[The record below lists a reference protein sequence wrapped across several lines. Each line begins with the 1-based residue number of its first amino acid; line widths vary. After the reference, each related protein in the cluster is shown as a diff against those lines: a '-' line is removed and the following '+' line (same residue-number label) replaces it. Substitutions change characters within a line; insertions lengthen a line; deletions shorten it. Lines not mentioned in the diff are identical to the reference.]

1 MDNILH
7 SSLSIFHSFLLWVC
21 GLGIAAIALAYVGY
35 LLARFPG
42 KVRRSIRTYGLPT
55 VIALAALM
63 VFATIEG
70 TPTNEDKERYQQQ
83 HQQQGGLPDPGQ
95 DGSVPGDSGTGSDSD
110 ADGLP
115 GIMTLELGDD
125 DYGTDGSDG
134 ATEGAGTIEA
144 ELLTLPDIRPLTES
158 DYAAGIVLSQIGT
171 DETHSFEP
179 ILGAEICDDWRRFGA
194 ATDWFRCKW
203 RMENEEW
210 RMVLG
215 TNVFDAVTV
224 FSYGTVRPSMTNLT
238 TFVSPFQANIGIVP
252 ESNWPLLIPTT
263 NDDDILHSPFSI
275 LHSQFWQALTPS
287 NTFVMCWQNVPWNR
301 DVHYPFSFMIEFEEK
316 GDITFRYDLANVKW
330 RMENGEWVENAV
342 LSNVCVGVMNNG
354 LGRAFNALPTN
365 VTSLKFA
372 HLDPTRADDF
382 DPDGD
387 GLTTED
393 EVLVHHTDPYD
404 ADTDKDGLSDGR
416 EVNETH
422 TDPLDPHSLDPRY
435 PDGVAVVLGDLDP
448 FDSPDGSTHTYLEH
462 VFYTGTTNAP
472 FAYPQSTDD
481 TAVLRVSVSGTGSG
495 ELVVGD
501 KVVPLLSRES
511 PAHNAPRRAR
521 STGGELTPPPNALLV
536 TVVKGCDVRIYLR
549 GDPSLALDLDS
560 EDFAFGRLPNSAGT
574 SASSYFVNFPNTKA
588 ETPCIHDFNARK
600 KRISLSATSGASGL
614 TAEWSGPSDVE
625 IENLP
630 PRSAEIT
637 ARFSARESSGI
648 SYEVDHPLYLFGRK
662 HYDQTVRF
670 CPRPSEEDDEDEDP
684 DWYESG
690 EGDPSDGDSERDE
703 HWCCYWGVC
712 EEWCD
717 CGCECWNDDEVD
729 DDSPDEDEDFD
740 DDCPVHAV
748 SYEDCAHLHEETYTN
763 SVATASPLGGVL
775 YVREPLLFE
784 QIHLDAPTGICNCCS
799 CPDHHTN
806 YVGVAYKSYR
816 LKLLDADGTDFIRTT
831 TSCDV
836 NLAGVYPSSSVGDAP
851 LAFARNGEVYRRYN
865 KTVLG
870 VGIRGESGV
879 DLPVCNALDRRFG
892 YPMTVCTNVWEAPS
906 LSLVTNVKLPS
917 GNVHLELADATGQFT
932 VWYLDRRTWEYRKL
946 LDTATTPVKNL
957 SMSYWKALMRRSTY
971 GDSSEMPIQITSASP
986 GGVTLRFRYWTV
998 VDGKFVQDE
1007 AVQRITSVPP
1017 PIRLDITR
1025 DASID
1030 NGDAA
1035 AWLSGRT
1042 FYYWTNQD
1050 TNKGDYIGA
1059 VDDYTPNA
1067 RDLVVNGT
1075 FDLVNFFPATLD
1087 FKPFKDAWGDHVT
1100 YVVKPQW
1107 AETNSFNFCFADVPW
1122 SQAGSIQTTNTVTLT
1137 GQPLSYA
1144 QLAELPAGGVE
1155 LPLELLTRF
1164 SEDSGLMICEA
1175 KRPYVSLRC
1184 EIRVDGSLL
1193 YSYSVPMTILPVKEM
1208 YSWYNFRNVSGDAI
1222 VRPSAF
1228 HALWEEQ
1235 NTKSLV
1241 FLHGANVDEEHAEA
1255 WGDAVFKRTWLAGC
1269 KADFYNVDWR
1279 SNIGSPANYHENASN
1294 AFVVASQIVS
1304 SIRAIPGEKVIMAHS
1319 LGNMVVSSMI
1329 QDHGLQVSRYL
1340 MCDSAVPSE
1349 AYYPEGTLSIR
1360 VPQLVHPDWE
1370 NYPTNS
1376 WTSNWHT
1383 LFANDANDDRK
1394 YLGWPG
1400 RFIDVAQYAVNF
1412 YSTGDEVLEL
1422 RHNNNIHLLVGA
1434 TSGYVQYSWH
1444 HQELWKGRGN
1454 HEVLGATTWSGWNIE
1469 ENWLGA
1475 NKISEEEA
1483 RLIDDRDPTEF
1494 KTNTV
1499 FYCYPTSM
1507 NSTNISL
1514 LVRAA
1519 HLTHGIP
1526 SLARA
1531 TGARDLYQAIGN
1543 QDNFDLNEEDAELA
1557 TSDGDDEE
1565 AENEHSALQTHCG
1578 VSKPNGWPVR
1588 SKWDTRWL
1596 HSDMKDVSYFYN
1608 FMFYN
1613 KVIEKGGL
1621 R

>member
-1 MDNILH
+1 MDANTIRDVYQHVVLVGCGVGLAGLAIVSLAMWARRAPRRICVLAKRFGWGTVAMLFSLGVWATVNGYPTQEDKDDYNTQQQQMSQANVECRMENENCLDGGSVITSNVEKIVGIESVAPILH
-7 SSLSIFHSFLLWVC
+7 SSFSILNLDMEPS
-21 GLGIAAIALAYVGY
+21 
-35 LLARFPG
+35 
-42 KVRRSIRTYGLPT
+42 VRSL
-55 VIALAALM
+55 
-63 VFATIEG
+63 
-70 TPTNEDKERYQQQ
+70 TPE
-83 HQQQGGLPDPGQ
+83 
-95 DGSVPGDSGTGSDSD
+95 
-110 ADGLP
+110 
-115 GIMTLELGDD
+115 
-125 DYGTDGSDG
+125 
-134 ATEGAGTIEA
+134 
-144 ELLTLPDIRPLTES
+144 
-158 DYAAGIVLSQIGT
+158 DYAAGLALSRIGT
-171 DETHSFEP
+171 DEAHDFSAP
-179 ILGAEICDDWRRFGA
+179 PCAEVCEDWRCFGA
-194 ATDWFRCKW
+194 SRDWFRTAFTNGW
-203 RMENEEW
+203 GFAF
-210 RMVLG
+210 G
-215 TNVFDAVTV
+215 TNRIDALTV
-224 FSYGTVRPSMTNLT
+224 FSYGTARPKMRNKT
-238 TFVSPFQANIGIVP
+238 TFFSPMESNLGVVP
-252 ESNWPLLIPTT
+252 EANWHTLT
-263 NDDDILHSPFSI
+263 NGIESLY
-275 LHSQFWQALTPS
+275 WQCLTPS
-287 NTFVMCWQNVPWNR
+287 NTFVMTWQNVLLDRRSCSPI
-301 DVHYPFSFMIEFEEK
+301 SFQMEFEES
-316 GDITFRYDLANVKW
+316 GDITFRYDLSALQDEV
-330 RMENGEWVENAV
+330 V
-342 LSNVCVGVMNNG
+342 SNLVVGVSNG
-354 LGRAFNALPTN
+354 GIGRTFTKLSRNT
-365 VTSLKFA
+365 TSLKWSR
-372 HLDPTRADDF
+372 LDPTRSDDP

-387 GLTTED
+387 GITTDD
-393 EVLVHHTDPYD
+393 ELLVYHTNPYA
-404 ADTDKDGLSDGR
+404 ADSDMDGLSDS
-416 EVNETH
+416 EEIFETN
-422 TDPLDPHSLDPRY
+422 TDPNNPHSLSDIY
-435 PDGVAVVLGDLDP
+435 CDGVAVKIGDQDP
-448 FDSPDGSTHTYLEH
+448 FACLEGSTNTVWEH

-511 PAHNAPRRAR
+511 PAHSAPRRAR

-549 GDPSLALDLDS
+549 GDPGLALNLDS
-560 EDFAFGRLPNSAGT
+560 DDFACGRLPGS
-574 SASSYFVNFPNTKA
+574 SESPVSSYFVNFPNTKA

-600 KRISLSATSGASGL
+600 KSISLSATSGASGL

-625 IENLP
+625 IKNLP

-717 CGCECWNDDEVD
+717 CGCECRNDDEAD

-740 DDCPVHAV
+740 DECPVHAV
-748 SYEDCAHLHEETYTN
+748 SYEDCAYLHEETYTN

-775 YVREPLLFE
+775 YIREPLLFE

-917 GNVHLELADATGQFT
+917 GNVHLALADATGQFT

-1007 AVQRITSVPP
+1007 AVQRITSVLP

-1050 TNKGDYIGA
+1050 ANKGDYIGA

-1075 FDLVNFFPATLD
+1075 FDLVNFFPAALD
-1087 FKPFKDAWGDHVT
+1087 FKPFKDAWGDRVT

-1122 SQAGSIQTTNTVTLT
+1122 SQAGSIQTTNTVTLM
-1137 GQPLSYA
+1137 GQPLSSA

-1155 LPLELLTRF
+1155 LPFELLSRF
-1164 SEDSGLMICEA
+1164 SEDSGVMICEA
-1175 KRPYVSLRC
+1175 KRSYVSLRC

-1208 YSWYNFRNVSGDAI
+1208 YSWYNFRDVSGDAI

-1228 HALWEEQ
+1228 HSLWEER

-1269 KADFYNVDWR
+1269 KANFYNVDWR
-1279 SNIGSPANYHENASN
+1279 SNMGLTDANYHENASN
-1294 AFVVASQIVS
+1294 AFVVASQIAS

-1329 QDHGLQVSRYL
+1329 QDYGLTVSKYI

-1349 AYYPEGTLSIR
+1349 AFDASKSRRSPS
-1360 VPQLVHPDWE
+1360 LVHPYWTS
-1370 NYPTNS
+1370 YPTNS
-1376 WTSNWHT
+1376 WASSWHE
-1383 LFANDANDDRK
+1383 LFKHDPSDDRGR
-1394 YLGWPG
+1394 LGWPG
-1400 RFIDVAQYAVNF
+1400 RFADVASVAVNF
-1412 YSTGDEVLEL
+1412 YSTGDEVLEISESNDL
-1422 RHNNNIHLLVGA
+1422 SIFTGIWGTSNSLAHL
-1434 TSGYVQYSWH
+1434 SWQK
-1444 HQELWKGRGN
+1444 QELFKGRANLTEG
-1454 HEVLGATTWSGWNIE
+1454 LGGTDWSGWSIRQF
-1469 ENWLGA
+1469 LGNA
-1475 NKISEEEA
+1475 VVSVTEA
-1483 RLIDDRDPTEF
+1483 AGKDDDYF

-1499 FYCYPTSM
+1499 FKLYPSSM
-1507 NSTNISL
+1507 NTNDIPL
-1514 LVRAA
+1514 LTRSA

-1526 SLARA
+1526 ALAPA
-1531 TGARDLYQAIGN
+1531 TGWSSLRTVL
-1543 QDNFDLNEEDAELA
+1543 
-1557 TSDGDDEE
+1557 GDDRNFNMDLSSDMSE
-1565 AENEHSALQTHCG
+1565 AGGTIYG
-1578 VSKPNGWPVR
+1578 IRRPNGWP
-1588 SKWDTRWL
+1588 TRQVYPGRWM
-1596 HSDMKDVSYFYN
+1596 HSDMKDVSYYFT
-1608 FMFYN
+1608 FMFYEAV
-1613 KVIEKGGL
+1613 KRTGGL
-1621 R
+1621 Q